1 MFFLFAYSKNHRINE
16 TTFKN
21 IDYDRKNHRK
31 RLFVLV
37 FNNNSFTNCF
47 NTFKAESKKEP

>member
-1 MFFLFAYSKNHRINE
+1 MLT